1 MKPLRS
7 IPHNYY
13 RNNLVIPFKEYK
25 EKKAINKEQDWK
37 ILGIFA
43 SYPELSFSAW
53 EIFDRCGELGYGYLI
68 TSIRRSVTTLKD
80 AGYIIK
86 TGQKMERE
94 GSQNCLWQLK
104 QT

>member
-7 IPHNYY
+7 IPSDYH

-25 EKKAINKEQDWK
+25 EKKAINKEQDLK
-37 ILGIFA
+37 ILGIF
-43 SYPELSFSAW
+43 SRYPEMSFTAW
-53 EIFDRCGELGYGYLI
+53 EIWDRCGELNYGYLI
-68 TSIRRSVTTLKD
+68 GSVRRSVTTLKD

-94 GSQNCLWQLK
+94 GSQNNLWRLAK
-104 QT
+104 